1 MNVPRTITLVAAATA
16 IGVSFAPYLDAP
28 MDARSLSQF
37 STDEPPAFWFGRAAV
52 VLLVVTASAAFRS
65 LRLAVGCALL
75 AVGAAA
81 APVIVPS
88 LRGIPDQGW
97 TVYAGA
103 PTPPDGPTIIAASMW
118 GLGAVMAVA
127 TFTVAVLDPRVDPSE
142 SETRSQL
149 RTIIVGVFTLVA
161 LGASIVVA
169 VSYRSGSTGTPRR
182 YVDYI
187 PVPTG
192 SNFSGSSAWYAA
204 ASVVLVLLAAACRS
218 PPASGQVAA
227 AESIH
232 LMMSAVTSSRFVSF
246 RISCR
251 ASG

>member
-1 MNVPRTITLVAAATA
+1 
-16 IGVSFAPYLDAP
+16 
-28 MDARSLSQF
+28 
-37 STDEPPAFWFGRAAV
+37 V

-127 TFTVAVLDPRVDPSE
+127 TFTVAVLTLALIRASQRP
-142 SETRSQL
+142 SQL

-204 ASVVLVLLAAACRS
+204 ASVVLVLLAAAVAVPRRPVRS
-218 PPASGQVAA
+218 LPP
-227 AESIH
+227 
-232 LMMSAVTSSRFVSF
+232 SRST
-246 RISCR
+246 
-251 ASG
+251 